1 VGAIRKKEVMKF
13 LWKNFYG
20 IVLCVAIGLLAV
32 FVGSYLPVGA
42 VVVAIILGIIVGNTI
57 KLKDVF
63 KGGITFCEKHVL
75 SLAIAMMGINL
86 NFMILQKL
94 GFKSIVLV
102 VCAMLVTIL
111 TALLL
116 GKIFKLNKTFA
127 ILLGIGNGVCGSS
140 AIAATEKVIGAK
152 EEEVGLSIAIVNFYG
167 ALGIFIIP
175 FVAKVICNFD
185 YFNSG
190 ILAGNT
196 LQAVG
201 QVVAAGEFIGGV
213 AKEIA
218 TIVKMTRILM
228 LLPIVFILIFC
239 FKQNN
244 SSKDNIKKPKIPL
257 FIIGFVFFSLLPT
270 FGLVSAE
277 QVKIIGK
284 ISSYLLIVAMSGIG
298 LKITFR
304 SILNNGR
311 LALLIGGFIFLVQIV
326 FSSVA
331 IWLFY

>member
-1 VGAIRKKEVMKF
+1 MKF

-20 IVLCVAIGLLAV
+20 IALCVAIGAFSV
-32 FVGSYLPVGA
+32 FIGSYLPVGA

-75 SLAIAMMGINL
+75 SLAIALMGIKL
-86 NFMILQKL
+86 NYLVLEEL
-94 GFKSIVLV
+94 GFKSILLV
-102 VCAMLVTIL
+102 VCAQLVTIS
-111 TALLL
+111 TALVL
-116 GKIFKLNKTFA
+116 GKVFKLNNTFA
-127 ILLGIGNGVCGSS
+127 LLLGIGNGVCGSS

-175 FVAKVICNFD
+175 FVAKVICNFSD
-185 YFNSG
+185 FNSG

-201 QVVAAGEFIGGV
+201 QVVAAGFSISDVSG
-213 AKEIA
+213 EIA
-218 TIVKMTRILM
+218 TIVKMTRVLM
-228 LLPIVFILIFC
+228 ILPIVFILIFC
-239 FKQNN
+239 FKQKN
-244 SSKDNIKKPKIPL
+244 SSRENVKKPKIPL

-270 FGLVSAE
+270 FGLVSAD

-284 ISSYLLIVAMSGIG
+284 ISSYLLILAMSGIG

-311 LALLIGGFIFLVQIV
+311 LALLIGAFIFFVQIV